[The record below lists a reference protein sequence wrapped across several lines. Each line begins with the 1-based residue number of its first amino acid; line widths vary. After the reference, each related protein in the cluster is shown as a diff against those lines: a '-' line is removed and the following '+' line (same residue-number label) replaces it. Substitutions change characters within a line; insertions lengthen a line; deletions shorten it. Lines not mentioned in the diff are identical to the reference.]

1 MSLMVE
7 TRITVEKLAEM
18 TEDCEHDFKVV
29 CKNFANDM
37 RFYFDVEYYS
47 VYWTPENWLL
57 AKLAMPNIE
66 YYLKEQNGTPN
77 K

>member
-1 MSLMVE
+1 MVE

-18 TEDCEHDFKVV
+18 CEDTEHDFKVV

-47 VYWTPENWLL
+47 VYFTPENWLL

-66 YYLKEQNGTPN
+66 YYLKEYNGTP
-77 K
+77 KQ